1 MTFSLYF
8 CIIKHMINIYL
19 EKIKEL
25 RLGKGK
31 TQEDMAKIIGVSRP
45 TYAAI
50 ETGRQKLDI
59 EQAFAYQSLLQH
71 M

>member
-8 CIIKHMINIYL
+8 CIIKRMINIYL

-25 RLGKGK
+25 RLGKSK

-50 ETGRQKLDI
+50 ETGRQKLAQY
-59 EQAFAYQSLLQH
+59 QAFAYQFL
-71 M
+71 